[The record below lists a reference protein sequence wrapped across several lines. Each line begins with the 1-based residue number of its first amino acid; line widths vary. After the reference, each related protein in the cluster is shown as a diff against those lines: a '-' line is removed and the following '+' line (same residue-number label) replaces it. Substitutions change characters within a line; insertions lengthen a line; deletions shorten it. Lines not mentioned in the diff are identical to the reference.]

1 MLCYIIP
8 RRVFIFIGR
17 RLILVKKTTI
27 ADVAQY
33 ANVSNSTVSQYLNKR
48 YEYMSVETRKKIEEA
63 IEALQYRPNLM
74 ARSLKQKSTFTIGVI
89 VANIIHDFS
98 TKIINALEAEFD
110 KEGFH
115 MIVCNSADNPQK
127 EKKHIE
133 TLLEKQ
139 VDGMIV
145 FPTGENK
152 NLYVR
157 LHQQAMP
164 IVFIDRFLEGV
175 DIPAVLL
182 DNFSAMD
189 MAVETFRKQ
198 PLAIVT
204 TSLTLPITPRVERLE
219 GFRQALRNRNLFIDE
234 RYIKNGEP
242 AKMEEVFNQLFAL
255 EQPPKGIIAAND
267 RIFQELMIYIK
278 KRNLHVPNDL
288 QVIAVD
294 DVPYAKFTHPS
305 ITTLEQPIL
314 PMAQKSASI
323 LLAKIKKEHIA
334 NDQKLYR
341 FNPILIQR
349 DSTN

>member
-1 MLCYIIP
+1 M
-8 RRVFIFIGR
+8 
-17 RLILVKKTTI
+17 KKTTI

-127 EKKHIE
+127 EKKHVE

>member
-1 MLCYIIP
+1 M
-8 RRVFIFIGR
+8 
-17 RLILVKKTTI
+17 KKTTI

-63 IEALQYRPNLM
+63 IEALHYRPNLM
-74 ARSLKQKSTFTIGVI
+74 ARSLKQKSTFTIGII

-98 TKIINALEAEFD
+98 TKIINALEEEFD
-110 KEGFH
+110 NEGFH
-115 MIVCNSADNPQK
+115 MIVCNSADNSKK

-139 VDGMIV
+139 VDGLII

-152 NLYVR
+152 NLYIR
-157 LHQQAMP
+157 LQEQAIP
-164 IVFIDRFLEGV
+164 IVFIDRFIEGV
-175 DIPAVLL
+175 NIPAVLL
-182 DNFSAMD
+182 DNYSAMD
-189 MAVETFRKQ
+189 MAVEMFQKQ

-219 GFRQALRNRNLFIDE
+219 GFRQALRNRNFYIDE
-234 RYIKNGEP
+234 RYIRNGEP
-242 AKMEEVFNQLFAL
+242 SEMEEIFNQLFAL

-267 RIFQELMIYIK
+267 RIFQELMIFIK

-294 DVPYAKFTHPS
+294 DVPYAKFVNPS
-305 ITTLEQPIL
+305 ITTLKQPIL
-314 PMAQKSASI
+314 PMAQKSASL
-323 LLAKIKKEHIA
+323 LLAKIKKEDIS
-334 NDQKLYR
+334 NEQKLYR
-341 FNPILIQR
+341 FKPILIQR
-349 DSTN
+349 ESIN

>member
-1 MLCYIIP
+1 M
-8 RRVFIFIGR
+8 
-17 RLILVKKTTI
+17 KKTTI

-63 IEALQYRPNLM
+63 IEALHYRPNLM
-74 ARSLKQKSTFTIGVI
+74 ARSLKQKSTFTIGII

-98 TKIINALEAEFD
+98 TKIINALEEEFD
-110 KEGFH
+110 NEGFH
-115 MIVCNSADNPQK
+115 MIVCNSADNSKK

-139 VDGMIV
+139 VDGLII

-152 NLYVR
+152 NLYIR
-157 LHQQAMP
+157 LQQQAIP
-164 IVFIDRFLEGV
+164 IVFIDRFIEGV
-175 DIPAVLL
+175 NIPAVLL
-182 DNFSAMD
+182 DNYSAMD
-189 MAVETFRKQ
+189 MAVEMFQKQ

-219 GFRQALRNRNLFIDE
+219 GFRQALRNRNFYIDE
-234 RYIKNGEP
+234 RYIRNGEP
-242 AKMEEVFNQLFAL
+242 PEMEEIFNQLFAL

-267 RIFQELMIYIK
+267 RIFQELMIFIK

-294 DVPYAKFTHPS
+294 DVPYAKFVNPS
-305 ITTLEQPIL
+305 ITTLKQPIL
-314 PMAQKSASI
+314 PMAQKSASL
-323 LLAKIKKEHIA
+323 LLAKIKKEDIS
-334 NDQKLYR
+334 NEQKLYR
-341 FNPILIQR
+341 FKPILIQR
-349 DSTN
+349 ESIN

>member
-1 MLCYIIP
+1 M
-8 RRVFIFIGR
+8 GR

-27 ADVAQY
+27 ADVAKY

-48 YEYMSVETRKKIEEA
+48 YEYMSEETREKIEKA

-74 ARSLKQKSTFTIGVI
+74 ARSLKQKSTFTIGII

-98 TKIINALEAEFD
+98 TKIVNALEAEFD
-110 KEGFH
+110 NNGFQ

-127 EKKHIE
+127 EEKHIE

-139 VDGMIV
+139 VDGLIV

-152 NLYVR
+152 NLYIR
-157 LHQQAMP
+157 LNQQGIP
-164 IVFIDRFLEGV
+164 IVFIDRFIEGV
-175 DIPAVLL
+175 NIPAVLL
-182 DNFSAMD
+182 DNYAAMD
-189 MAVETFRKQ
+189 MAVGLFQKQ

-204 TSLTLPITPRVERLE
+204 TSLELPITPRVERLE
-219 GFRQALRNRNLFIDE
+219 GFRQALKNRNLSIDE

-242 AKMEEVFNQLFAL
+242 AEMEKIFDELFAL

-267 RIFQELMIYIK
+267 RIYQELMIYIK
-278 KRNLHVPNDL
+278 KRNLHVPDDL

-294 DVPYAKFTHPS
+294 DVPSAKFITPS
-305 ITTLEQPIL
+305 ITTLEQPIQQI
-314 PMAQKSASI
+314 AQKSASL
-323 LLAKIKKEHIA
+323 LLAKIKKE
-334 NDQKLYR
+334 QKPNEQNFYR
-341 FNPILIQR
+341 FKPILIQR

>member
-1 MLCYIIP
+1 MLHNTKESFHI
-8 RRVFIFIGR
+8 IGR

-48 YEYMSVETRKKIEEA
+48 YEYMSAETRKKIEEA

-74 ARSLKQKSTFTIGVI
+74 ARSLKQKSTFTIGII

-115 MIVCNSADNPQK
+115 MIVCNSADNPKK

-139 VDGMIV
+139 VDGLIV

-152 NLYVR
+152 NLYIR

-164 IVFIDRFLEGV
+164 IVFIDRFIEGV

-189 MAVETFRKQ
+189 TAVETFRKQ
-198 PLAIVT
+198 PIAIIT
-204 TSLTLPITPRVERLE
+204 TSLALPITPRVERLE
-219 GFRQALRNRNLFIDE
+219 GFRQALRNRNLLIDE

-242 AKMEEVFNQLFAL
+242 AQMTEIFNQLFTL
-255 EQPPKGIIAAND
+255 EQPPRGIIAAND
-267 RIFQELMIYIK
+267 RIFQELMLYIK
-278 KRNLHVPNDL
+278 KRNLHVPNDV

-294 DVPYAKFTHPS
+294 DVPYANFLTPS
-305 ITTLEQPIL
+305 ITTLQQPIL
-314 PMAQKSASI
+314 PMAHKAASL
-323 LLAKIKKEHIA
+323 LLAKIKKEHLA
-334 NDQKLYR
+334 DDQKLYR
-341 FNPILIQR
+341 FKPILIDR

>member
-1 MLCYIIP
+1 M
-8 RRVFIFIGR
+8 
-17 RLILVKKTTI
+17 KKTTI

-48 YEYMSVETRKKIEEA
+48 YEYMSAETRKKIEEA

-74 ARSLKQKSTFTIGVI
+74 ARSLKQKSTFTIGII

-115 MIVCNSADNPQK
+115 MIVCNSADNPKK

-139 VDGMIV
+139 VDGLIV

-152 NLYVR
+152 NLYIR

-164 IVFIDRFLEGV
+164 IVFIDRFIEGV

-189 MAVETFRKQ
+189 TAVGTFRKQ
-198 PLAIVT
+198 PIAFIT
-204 TSLTLPITPRVERLE
+204 TSLALPITPRVERLE
-219 GFRQALRNRNLFIDE
+219 GFRQALRNRDLLIDE

-242 AKMEEVFNQLFAL
+242 AEMTEIFNQLFTL
-255 EQPPKGIIAAND
+255 EQPPRGIIAAND
-267 RIFQELMIYIK
+267 RIFQELMLYIK
-278 KRNLHVPNDL
+278 KRNIHVPNDV

-294 DVPYAKFTHPS
+294 DVPYANFLTPS
-305 ITTLEQPIL
+305 ITTLQQPIL
-314 PMAQKSASI
+314 PMAQKAASL
-323 LLAKIKKEHIA
+323 LLAKIKKEHLA
-334 NDQKLYR
+334 DDDQRLYR
-341 FNPILIQR
+341 FKPILIDR

>member
-1 MLCYIIP
+1 
-8 RRVFIFIGR
+8 
-17 RLILVKKTTI
+17 VKKTTI

-48 YEYMSVETRKKIEEA
+48 YEYMSADTRKKIEEA
-63 IEALQYRPNLM
+63 VEALQYRPNLM
-74 ARSLKQKSTFTIGVI
+74 ARSLKQKSTFTIGII
-89 VANIIHDFS
+89 VANIVHDFS

-110 KEGFH
+110 QEGFQ
-115 MIVCNSADNPQK
+115 MIVCNSADNPKK

-139 VDGMIV
+139 VDGLIV

-152 NLYVR
+152 NLYIK

-164 IVFIDRFLEGV
+164 IVFIDRFIEGV

-182 DNFSAMD
+182 DNFFAMD
-189 MAVETFRKQ
+189 TAVEMLRIQ
-198 PLAIVT
+198 PLAMIT

-242 AKMEEVFNQLFAL
+242 AEMEEVFDQLFSL

-294 DVPYAKFTHPS
+294 DVPYANFLTPS
-305 ITTLEQPIL
+305 ITTLKQPIL
-314 PMAQKSASI
+314 QMAQKSASL
-323 LLAKIKKEHIA
+323 LLAKIKKQQIA
-334 NDQKLYR
+334 DEQKLYR
-341 FNPILIQR
+341 FKPIVIQR

>member
-1 MLCYIIP
+1 M
-8 RRVFIFIGR
+8 
-17 RLILVKKTTI
+17 KKTTI

-48 YEYMSVETRKKIEEA
+48 YEYMSAETRKKIEEA

-74 ARSLKQKSTFTIGVI
+74 ARSLKQKSTFTIGII

-115 MIVCNSADNPQK
+115 MIVCNSADNPKK

-139 VDGMIV
+139 VDGLIV

-152 NLYVR
+152 NLYIR

-164 IVFIDRFLEGV
+164 IVFIDRFIEGV

-182 DNFSAMD
+182 DNFSAMNT
-189 MAVETFRKQ
+189 AVETFRKQ
-198 PLAIVT
+198 PIAFIT
-204 TSLTLPITPRVERLE
+204 TSLALPITPRVERLE
-219 GFRQALRNRNLFIDE
+219 GFRQALRNRNLLIDE

-242 AKMEEVFNQLFAL
+242 AEMTEIFNQLFTL
-255 EQPPKGIIAAND
+255 EQPPRGIIAAND
-267 RIFQELMIYIK
+267 RIFQELMLYIK
-278 KRNLHVPNDL
+278 KK
-288 QVIAVD
+288 
-294 DVPYAKFTHPS
+294 KFTC
-305 ITTLEQPIL
+305 
-314 PMAQKSASI
+314 A
-323 LLAKIKKEHIA
+323 
-334 NDQKLYR
+334 
-341 FNPILIQR
+341 
-349 DSTN
+349 